1 MTGEVGRPRPRRR
14 TLSAEERA
22 LWKTVTRSVARLRP
36 AESAA
41 EPEAEP
47 SPVPP
52 PAPKPAAAL
61 PQLARPSKPK
71 PPPLAPLEKR
81 MKQRV
86 ARGREPI
93 DARIDL
99 HGLTQDRAHDALA
112 RFVRHAQAR
121 GAKLVLV
128 ITGKGSRDMG
138 SRENDAFVG
147 ERGVLRRLVP
157 LWLGLPEFRGAVIG
171 FEPAHKTHGGEGALY
186 IRIRR
191 RQT

>member
-1 MTGEVGRPRPRRR
+1 MSGGTERLRPRRR
-14 TLSAEERA
+14 ALSAEERA
-22 LWKTVTRSVARLRP
+22 LWKTVTRSVAPLRRDIEAMP
-36 AESAA
+36 
-41 EPEAEP
+41 EPDDGVA
-47 SPVPP
+47 PP
-52 PAPKPAAAL
+52 PPNAGKPAAPL
-61 PQLARPSKPK
+61 PAPPPK
-71 PPPLAPLEKR
+71 PRTPPLAPLDR
-81 MKQRV
+81 RTKQRV

-99 HGLTQDRAHDALA
+99 HGLTQDRAHHALA
-112 RFVRHAQAR
+112 RFVRDAQAR

-128 ITGKGSRDMG
+128 ITGKGSR
-138 SRENDAFVG
+138 ENEAFVG

-191 RQT
+191 ARV